1 MFTTS
6 QLSQLE
12 EKGINPDQVLRQ
24 LETFKKGI
32 SPVNLV
38 KPALPNDGIE
48 FFDKKEIDFYI
59 SYFQKEKSGI
69 TIQKFVPASGA
80 ASRMFKQLFEASN
93 ELKLLN
99 DKQFEALSKMPEILS
114 FINELDK
121 YPFYEDLQE
130 ICKAKGTS
138 IESLKKDGKFLVI
151 LDYLLNP
158 EGLSYGQLPK
168 GLLKF
173 HKYSTGTRT
182 AFEEHFNEASLF
194 LKDEENRI
202 NLHFTVSP
210 EHQRLF
216 SALSEYLKAKYL
228 KNKDIKFDISF
239 SVQKPSTDTIAADKN
254 NDPFLTENNKLL
266 FRPGGHGALLQNMQE
281 LNQDLIFVGN
291 IDNVAP
297 DRTQEMRVRYK
308 QLLAGVLLERV
319 QKIHNYLKKLDA
331 NISSE
336 LKTEIIEFVKKYISE
351 DTGNELNNLN
361 RDDFRTKAFLIL
373 NRPIR
378 ICGMVKNVGEPGGGP
393 FWVKDKNGTISKQ
406 IIESSQIDLKDPTQ
420 NQIFKNSS
428 HFNPV
433 DLVCYMK
440 NYKNQKFNLE
450 DFRDSEMAF
459 ISEKSQGSS
468 TLKALEL
475 PGLWNGSMAGWISFF
490 VDVPIETFSPVKT
503 IFDLIREEHI
513 S

>member
-1 MFTTS
+1 MFTTA
-6 QLSQLE
+6 QLTQLE

-32 SPVNLV
+32 SPVVLI
-38 KPALPNDGIE
+38 KPALPDDGIE
-48 FFDKKEIDFYI
+48 FFEKEKIDSYI
-59 SYFQKEKSGI
+59 SFFQKNKSGI

-80 ASRMFKQLFEASN
+80 ASRMFKQLFEVSN
-93 ELKLLN
+93 DFKSLKDN
-99 DKQFEALSKMPEILS
+99 QFEVVSKQPEIAAFFRS
-114 FINELDK
+114 IDQ
-121 YPFYEDLQE
+121 YPFYEDLQSLC
-130 ICKAKGTS
+130 IAKGKS
-138 IESLKKDGKFLVI
+138 IESLKKEGQFLEI
-151 LDYLLNP
+151 LDLLLNSD
-158 EGLSYGQLPK
+158 GLSYGQLPK

-173 HKYSTGTRT
+173 HKYSNETRT

-194 LKDEENRI
+194 LKDSNNKI
-202 NLHFTVSP
+202 SLHFTVSP
-210 EHQRLF
+210 EHQKLF
-216 SALSEYLKAKYL
+216 STLSESLKAKYL
-228 KNKDIKFDISF
+228 KNKGVKFEISF
-239 SVQKPSTDTIAADKN
+239 SVQKPSTDTIAANTN

-266 FRPGGHGALLQNMQE
+266 FRPGGHGALLENMQE
-281 LNQDLIFVGN
+281 LNEDLIFVGN

-319 QKIHNYLKKLDA
+319 QKIHSFLN
-331 NISSE
+331 
-336 LKTEIIEFVKKYISE
+336 EIENKYSADIKAEIVDFIKKYISE
-351 DTGNELNNLN
+351 NTGNELVKLN
-361 RDDFRTKAFLIL
+361 GDEFKTKVISVL

-393 FWVKDKNGTISKQ
+393 FWVKDKKGVISKQ
-406 IIESSQIDLKDPTQ
+406 IIESSQIDLKNPAQ
-420 NQIFKNSS
+420 NEIFKNSS

-433 DLVCYMK
+433 DLVCFMK
-440 NYKNQKFNLE
+440 DYKNQKFNLE

-503 IFDLIREEHI
+503 IFDLIREEHL